1 MKGDSAAKS
10 IDGIRRAK
18 RTRPV
23 NAGRQ
28 PVASYR
34 HYNHDTDSSDSTD
47 NLASTAEIAETDIV
61 DTADKDTIA
70 KPAETHRVVPDA
82 DIEASLDAIG
92 DIDDDMPES
101 ANTPPTRSGQH
112 RPVAKHSRSKL
123 AKHKKKWSRG
133 KKIALAIGIII
144 LIMLIAVGVYAYTI
158 LGKVSDIFEGNPT
171 DILTPIALQEDDNG
185 RSNILIFGTSEDDEG
200 HSGAQLADSILVLSV
215 DQNNNKAA
223 MFSIPR
229 DLWIDYGMACSVG
242 YSGKIN
248 ATYLCG
254 LEANNNDEKAASQY
268 FANTVG
274 NVLNMSIPYYIKV
287 NYGAVSGITDALGGI
302 DVDVYSDDPRGLYD
316 VRTGLNLQPGV
327 NHLNGEQA
335 LLLARARNSKG
346 GYGLSRSNFDREKNQ
361 QRIIQALQQKALSLG
376 VLANPQQALS
386 ILDSLGENIRTNIT
400 MSELRQILDI
410 ALAMGGNQIKSID
423 LTDLLTTGTVGS
435 ASVVL
440 PTSGQGNFT
449 ELQNY
454 LSQQLTAS
462 EDSDGAN

>member
-47 NLASTAEIAETDIV
+47 NLASATEIAETDII
-61 DTADKDTIA
+61 DTADKDAIA
-70 KPAETHRVVPDA
+70 EPTETHSVVSDA

-101 ANTPPTRSGQH
+101 ANTPPTESGKH

-123 AKHKKKWSRG
+123 AQHKKKWSRG

-144 LIMLIAVGVYAYTI
+144 LIILIAVGIYAYTI

-215 DQNNNKAA
+215 DQNSNKAA

-242 YSGKIN
+242 YSSKIN

-423 LTDLLTTGTVGS
+423 LADLLTTGTVGS

>member
-34 HYNHDTDSSDSTD
+34 HYNHGTDSSDSTD
-47 NLASTAEIAETDIV
+47 NLASAAEIAETDIIA
-61 DTADKDTIA
+61 TADKDAITE
-70 KPAETHRVVPDA
+70 PTETHRVVSDA

-101 ANTPPTRSGQH
+101 ANTPPTESGKH

-123 AKHKKKWSRG
+123 AQHKKKWSRG

-144 LIMLIAVGVYAYTI
+144 LIILIAVGIYAYTI

-200 HSGAQLADSILVLSV
+200 HSGAMLADSIMVLSV
-215 DQNNNKAA
+215 DQHTNDAA

-229 DLWIDYGMACSVG
+229 DLWIDYGMTCSVG

-316 VRTGLNLQPGV
+316 VRTGLNLQSGI

>member
-47 NLASTAEIAETDIV
+47 NLASAAEIAETDIIA
-61 DTADKDTIA
+61 TADKDAITE
-70 KPAETHRVVPDA
+70 PTETHRVVSDA

-101 ANTPPTRSGQH
+101 ANTPPTESGKH

-123 AKHKKKWSRG
+123 AQHKKKWSRG

-144 LIMLIAVGVYAYTI
+144 LIILIAVGIYAYTI

-171 DILTPIALQEDDNG
+171 DILTPIALQEDNNG

-229 DLWIDYGMACSVG
+229 DLWIDYGIACSVG
-242 YSGKIN
+242 CSGKIN

-316 VRTGLNLQPGV
+316 VRTGLNLQSGI

>member
-47 NLASTAEIAETDIV
+47 NLASAAEIAETDIV
-61 DTADKDTIA
+61 DTADKDAITE
-70 KPAETHRVVPDA
+70 PTETHRVVSDA

-101 ANTPPTRSGQH
+101 ANTPPAGSGQH

-123 AKHKKKWSRG
+123 AQHKKKWSRG
-133 KKIALAIGIII
+133 KKIALAIGLII
-144 LIMLIAVGVYAYTI
+144 LIILIAVGIYAYTI

-200 HSGAQLADSILVLSV
+200 HSGAMLADSIMVLSV
-215 DQNNNKAA
+215 DQHTNDAA

-229 DLWIDYGMACSVG
+229 DLWINYGMACSVG

-268 FANTVG
+268 FAQTVG
-274 NVLNMSIPYYIKV
+274 NTLNMDIPYYIKV
-287 NYGAVSGITDALGGI
+287 DYGAVSGITDALGGI
-302 DVDVYSDDPRGLYD
+302 DVDIYSADERGIYD
-316 VRTGLNLQPGV
+316 VQTGLNLPAGV
-327 NHLNGEQA
+327 NHLDGKTA

-346 GYGLSRSNFDREKNQ
+346 GYGLPQSNFDREKNQ
-361 QRIIQALQQKALSLG
+361 QRIIQALQQKALNIG
-376 VLANPQQALS
+376 VLANPQQALN
-386 ILDSLGENIRTNIT
+386 ILNSLGDNIKTNIT
-400 MSELRQILDI
+400 MSELRQTLDI
-410 ALAMGGNQIKSID
+410 ALAMGNNKIRSID

>member
-34 HYNHDTDSSDSTD
+34 HYNHGTDSSDSTD
-47 NLASTAEIAETDIV
+47 NLASAAEIAETDIIA
-61 DTADKDTIA
+61 TADKDAITE
-70 KPAETHRVVPDA
+70 PTETHRVVSDA

-101 ANTPPTRSGQH
+101 ANTPPTESGKH

-123 AKHKKKWSRG
+123 AQHKKKWSRG

-144 LIMLIAVGVYAYTI
+144 LIILIAVGIYAYTI

-229 DLWIDYGMACSVG
+229 DLWIDYGIACSVG
-242 YSGKIN
+242 CSGKIN

-316 VRTGLNLQPGV
+316 VRTGLNLQSGI

-435 ASVVL
+435 ASVVI

>member
-47 NLASTAEIAETDIV
+47 NLASAAEIAETDIV

-70 KPAETHRVVPDA
+70 KPAETHRVVSDA

-144 LIMLIAVGVYAYTI
+144 LIILIAVGIYAYTI
-158 LGKVSDIFEGNPT
+158 LSKVSDIFEGNPT

-316 VRTGLNLQPGV
+316 VRTGLNLQLGV

-423 LTDLLTTGTVGS
+423 LADLLTTGTVGS

>member
-1 MKGDSAAKS
+1 MS
-10 IDGIRRAK
+10 
-18 RTRPV
+18 
-23 NAGRQ
+23 
-28 PVASYR
+28 
-34 HYNHDTDSSDSTD
+34 
-47 NLASTAEIAETDIV
+47 
-61 DTADKDTIA
+61 
-70 KPAETHRVVPDA
+70 DA

-101 ANTPPTRSGQH
+101 ANTPTRSGQH

-144 LIMLIAVGVYAYTI
+144 LIILIAVGVYAYTI

-171 DILTPIALQEDDNG
+171 DILTPIALQEDNNG
-185 RSNILIFGTSEDDEG
+185 RSNILIM
-200 HSGAQLADSILVLSV
+200 VLSV
-215 DQNNNKAA
+215 DQHTNDAA

-229 DLWIDYGMACSVG
+229 DLWINYGMACSVG

-400 MSELRQILDI
+400 MSELRQMLDI

>member
-34 HYNHDTDSSDSTD
+34 HYNHDTDSSDPTD
-47 NLASTAEIAETDIV
+47 NLASATEIAETDII
-61 DTADKDTIA
+61 DTADKDAIA
-70 KPAETHRVVPDA
+70 EPTETHSVVSDA

-101 ANTPPTRSGQH
+101 ANTPTGSGQH

-144 LIMLIAVGVYAYTI
+144 LITLIAVGIYAYTI

-171 DILTPIALQEDDNG
+171 DILTPIALQEDNNG

-200 HSGAQLADSILVLSV
+200 HSGAMLADSIMVLSV
-215 DQNNNKAA
+215 DQHTNDAA

-229 DLWIDYGMACSVG
+229 DLWINYGMACSVG

-254 LEANNNDEKAASQY
+254 LEANNNDEKAAGQY

-386 ILDSLGENIRTNIT
+386 ILDSLGKNIRTNVT
-400 MSELRQILDI
+400 MSELRQILNI

>member
-1 MKGDSAAKS
+1 MPLV
-10 IDGIRRAK
+10 ILTTICQ
-18 RTRPV
+18 
-23 NAGRQ
+23 NRQ
-28 PVASYR
+28 IP
-34 HYNHDTDSSDSTD
+34 
-47 NLASTAEIAETDIV
+47 
-61 DTADKDTIA
+61 
-70 KPAETHRVVPDA
+70 
-82 DIEASLDAIG
+82 
-92 DIDDDMPES
+92 
-101 ANTPPTRSGQH
+101 PPTGSGQH

-123 AKHKKKWSRG
+123 TQHKKKWSRG

-144 LIMLIAVGVYAYTI
+144 LIILIAVGIYAYTI

-400 MSELRQILDI
+400 MSELRQMLDI

-423 LTDLLTTGTVGS
+423 LTDLLTTGTVDS

-454 LSQQLTAS
+454 LGQQLTAS

>member
-1 MKGDSAAKS
+1 MKNDSAGKS
-10 IDGIRRAK
+10 IDGIRRT
-18 RTRPV
+18 RRVRPV
-23 NAGRQ
+23 SAGRQ
-28 PVASYR
+28 PMASYR
-34 HYNHDTDSSDSTD
+34 HYSHNTDEDIEASLDAIDAADTTD
-47 NLASTAEIAETDIV
+47 GDIV
-61 DTADKDTIA
+61 ATIDDTN
-70 KPAETHRVVPDA
+70 THEPEIVSDE

-92 DIDDDMPES
+92 DIDDDMPKS
-101 ANTPPTRSGQH
+101 TNTSPATRRH
-112 RPVAKHSRSKL
+112 HKPNPVAK
-123 AKHKKKWSRG
+123 KKKLSRG
-133 KKIALAIGIII
+133 KKIAIAIGVVLLLVIIV
-144 LIMLIAVGVYAYTI
+144 VGIYAYT
-158 LGKVSDIFEGNPT
+158 LLNKVTDIFEGNPT
-171 DILTPIALQEDDNG
+171 DILTPVKLKEDANG
-185 RSNILIFGTSEDDEG
+185 RSNVLIFGTSEDDEG

-274 NVLNMSIPYYIKV
+274 NVLNMSTPYYIKV

-316 VRTGLNLQPGV
+316 VRTGLNLQSGV